1 MHFVIMG
8 CGHVGAT
15 LAQNLTEMG
24 HSVAII
30 DQSSESF
37 NRLPENFQGQRVT
50 GVGFDKDTLERA
62 GISEAYGFAAV
73 SAGDNTNIVAARVA
87 REEYGIDNVVVRIY
101 DPARADVYERL
112 GIATVPTV
120 RWTANRVLRH
130 LINLGPHYDYTDENA
145 GISIIGVDVHED
157 WYGLTVENV
166 EHATSARVAYITR
179 LARGML
185 PTSSTVL
192 QDGDQVYMAVDTR
205 HASSVQHTL
214 VRPPEEDAL

>member
-15 LAQNLTEMG
+15 LAGKLADMG

-37 NRLPENFQGQRVT
+37 NRLPEDFQGQRVT
-50 GVGFDKDTLERA
+50 GIGFDKDTLERA

-73 SAGDNTNIVAARVA
+73 SSGDNSNIIAARVV
-87 REEYGIDNVVVRIY
+87 REEYGIENVVARIY
-101 DPARADVYERL
+101 DPTRADVYERL

-120 RWTANRVLRH
+120 RWTTNRVLRH
-130 LINLGPHYDYTDENA
+130 LINLGPHYDYTDESA
-145 GISIIGVDVHED
+145 GMSIIGVDVDEG
-157 WYGLTVENV
+157 WYGLTVDNV
-166 EHATSARVAYITR
+166 EQATSARVAYITR

-192 QDGDQVYMAVDTR
+192 QDGDRLYMVVNTN
-205 HASSVQHTL
+205 HANSVQHTL
-214 VRPPEEDAL
+214 VHPPEEDAL

>member
-8 CGHVGAT
+8 CGHIGAT
-15 LAQNLTEMG
+15 LAGKLADMG
-24 HSVAII
+24 HSVAVI

-37 NRLPENFQGQRVT
+37 NRLPEDFQGQRVT

-73 SAGDNTNIVAARVA
+73 SSGDNSNIIAARVV
-87 REEYGIDNVVVRIY
+87 REEYGIENVVARIY
-101 DPARADVYERL
+101 DPTRADVYERL
-112 GIATVPTV
+112 GIATIPTV
-120 RWTANRVLRH
+120 RWTTNRVLRH
-130 LINLGPHYDYTDENA
+130 LINLGPHYDYTDESV
-145 GISIIGVDVHED
+145 GISIIGVDVDEG
-157 WYGLTVENV
+157 WYGLTVDNV
-166 EHATSARVAYITR
+166 EQATSARVAYITR

-185 PTSSTVL
+185 PTSATVL
-192 QDGDQVYMAVDTR
+192 QDGDRLYMAVNTD